1 MTSLTTTPQDWL
13 RSIARRT
20 DPVLTSMGVLLLLLT
35 LHDHQQAAASL
46 RFVAG
51 QLLTLAPL
59 LGLAVGI
66 AAAIKASGAD
76 SLVSRAL
83 SGHQGRTIV
92 VAAMVGALSP
102 LCSCG
107 VIPLVAGLL
116 AAGAPLA
123 PVMAFWLSSPVMD
136 PAMFV
141 LTVATLGFEFALAK
155 TVAAI
160 LLGIGGGLVVT
171 LLGRSTILHS
181 PLKRAPGCRGRAS
194 TGAVVWRF
202 WGDPARRRHFVTE
215 FAATGWMLLR
225 WMSLAFV
232 LESLFLAYVP
242 AASVVAMLG
251 EGADTAIPLA
261 VLIGIPAYV
270 NGAAALPLVQ
280 GLVAA
285 GMSPAAGLAFLVA
298 GGVTSIP
305 AAMAVWGVVRGR
317 VFALYLA
324 LALLGALA
332 TAYAYAT
339 WLRLFHN

>member
-1 MTSLTTTPQDWL
+1 MTTLTGSPLDWL
-13 RSIARRT
+13 RDAARRL
-20 DPVLTSMGVLLLLLT
+20 DPVLTAIGLLLLT
-35 LHDHQQAAASL
+35 LALYDQRQAVMSL
-46 RFVAG
+46 GFARD
-51 QLLTLAPL
+51 QLLALAPL
-59 LGLAVGI
+59 LGLAVGM
-66 AAAIKASGAD
+66 AAAIKASSAD
-76 SLVSRAL
+76 TLVSRVL

-92 VAAMVGALSP
+92 IAAMVGALSP

-107 VIPLVAGLL
+107 VIPLIAGLL

-141 LTVATLGFEFALAK
+141 LTVGTLGFEFAVVK
-155 TVAAI
+155 TVAAV
-160 LLGIGGGLVVT
+160 LLGTGGGWVVL
-171 LLGRSTILHS
+171 LLGRSAIVHS
-181 PLKRAPGCRGRAS
+181 PLKRAPTCRGRG
-194 TGAVVWRF
+194 GATEVDWRI
-202 WGDPARRRHFVTE
+202 WRDPVRRRHFADE
-215 FAATGWMLLR
+215 FASTGWMLLR

-242 AASVVAMLG
+242 ATTVVTMLG
-251 EGADTAIPLA
+251 SDSATAIPLA
-261 VLIGIPAYV
+261 VLVGIPAYV

-280 GLVAA
+280 GLVAT

-324 LALLGALA
+324 LALVGASA
-332 TAYAYAT
+332 TAYTYAA
-339 WLRLFHN
+339 WLRVTSG